1 MPIVDANPGCHLVPG
16 IPYAGDPSA
25 FLSLVEKQFSL
36 KSKREFQDC
45 GDPMVE
51 LLFQSVADA
60 GRQHTVAVVL
70 ADFLAHSKGLAAIGE
85 GGGTVPWSCAHYP
98 LRNKRNLRAPLFP
111 EDDPGW

>member
-25 FLSLVEKQFSL
+25 FLSLVAKQFSL
-36 KSKREFQDC
+36 ESKREFQDC

-51 LLFQSVADA
+51 PLFQSVADA

-85 GGGTVPWSCAHYP
+85 AGDSAMVMCSLSFA
-98 LRNKRNLRAPLFP
+98 K
-111 EDDPGW
+111 

>member
-1 MPIVDANPGCHLVPG
+1 MEAFRGQLRNAYRGCKSRLPPSARYPICRRSQR
-16 IPYAGDPSA
+16 SA

-45 GDPMVE
+45 GDPMVQ

-60 GRQHTVAVVL
+60 GRQLTVAVVL

-85 GGGTVPWSCAHYP
+85 AGDSAMVMCSLSFA
-98 LRNKRNLRAPLFP
+98 
-111 EDDPGW
+111 E